1 MQELREK
8 IKAQWQKS
16 SVVSMIVL
24 LVQKIGNI
32 VYSIRHF
39 FSNHKNMMTMMIP
52 FSLVAIWFFAYF
64 MFRLVFLYYTL
75 QTTTADLYTTNSYDT
90 SVMPIVQ
97 QEYHTV
103 ADVIQGFQD
112 SSETVQRYQ
121 KYIHTLQIPYTSF
134 LQHILLPSLYI
145 RKDPYTSVVDT
156 QLVGRKFVEKNPF
169 TDTALIQ
176 YRSDFLRNV
185 GDGTDYI
192 AIKDM
197 RLQSLEEE
205 NDMFSIPMTVSF
217 IAPTKR
223 AFLLLIDKLSLTSQ
237 ETNISLM
244 NEFFYYLRQAIK
256 DQKKSVLPTDNTD
269 TYIWQSLYER
279 ALHDGKNT
287 LIDSG
292 VLLQAIQN
300 AAQCQLL
307 TTEQCLYT
315 FRNIYRSIPQL
326 AYGIGLGA
334 DDTAISSLKKFIQDL
349 PPVLTID
356 DFVFQK
362 IATKGNMQAQYEWSV
377 TIRMYG
383 KNVTEQDRDEIAYI
397 LWNKCL
403 GGEKLLWPDTA
414 LEAIDVYL
422 RHIADAQLVQQQSNQ
437 LLELRRIVMK
447 MQDTFPSLHKYD
459 QVIKIFELS
468 RMLSDQG
475 ICKQ

>member
-8 IKAQWQKS
+8 LKAQWQKS

-24 LVQKIGNI
+24 ILQKIGDI
-32 VYSIRHF
+32 IRFIRHF
-39 FSNHKNMMTMMIP
+39 FANHKNMMTMMIP
-52 FSLVAIWFFAYF
+52 FSIIAIWFFAYF
-64 MFRLVFLYYTL
+64 SFRLVFLYYTL
-75 QTTTADLYTTNSYDT
+75 HMTTANLYTTNSYDT
-90 SVMPIVQ
+90 SAMPIIQ

-103 ADVIQGFQD
+103 ADFIQWFQD
-112 SSETVQRYQ
+112 GNETVQRYQ
-121 KYIHTLQIPYTSF
+121 NYIRALQIPYTSF
-134 LQHILLPSLYI
+134 LQHMLLPSLYI
-145 RKDPYTSVVDT
+145 RKDPYTAEVDT
-156 QLVGRKFVEKNPF
+156 QLVGRKFVEQNPF

-176 YRSDFLRNV
+176 YRSNFMRNV

-197 RLQSLEEE
+197 TLKPLEEE
-205 NDMFSIPMTVSF
+205 NNIFSIPLTVSF
-217 IAPTKR
+217 IAPSKR

-256 DQKKSVLPTDNTD
+256 DQKKSVLPADNAD

-279 ALHDGKNT
+279 ALKDGKNA

-292 VLLQAIQN
+292 VLIQTIQN

-307 TTEQCLYT
+307 STEKCLYT
-315 FRNIYRSIPQL
+315 FRNIYRSMPQL
-326 AYGIGLGA
+326 AYGIGWGV
-334 DDTAISSLKKFIQDL
+334 DDMAVASLKKFIQDL

-356 DFVFQK
+356 DFTFQK
-362 IATKGNMQAQYEWSV
+362 IASKGNTQAQYEWSV
-377 TIRMYG
+377 TIRMHG

-414 LEAIDVYL
+414 LEAIDSYL

-437 LLELRRIVMK
+437 FLELRRIVMK